1 MLNDSLFRIFL
12 PRAAALVIAA
22 LTSAGCGGA
31 TGPTADTPA
40 NEEKSEEGSA
50 EHPEELGDAAAP
62 KRGGKCFQQCA
73 EYIED
78 ASALLGQAKALEGA
92 EKAQVALFTR
102 AGDAFVKAWRGC
114 DLRLPRGEDL
124 SCKGADR
131 VVSGMVEAYAGAQR
145 PDRLVY
151 AYLVALDDRWRDDAG
166 ELAGEAPGK
175 LRSAAAKAA
184 EVAQADPKAPHAAE
198 SMAAAV
204 YGMLALDEVTEA
216 ERLAARHVKRF
227 GRAAPE
233 SVSMVAAALAA
244 YFNEREQWQEALG
257 ALGGATNPA
266 RAKQPPARIL
276 WHSEKGRA
284 LAGAGRADAA
294 AGEFR
299 QVRDSWR
306 TPDPKDPS
314 KLVGRQEPAPMLGR
328 ERVVDAVGAANLYLA
343 EPLRKR
349 ADTLAPPRYRGAQT
363 PDGVEKYI
371 GGALVQWAHQRQR
384 LIAAASKEYERVL
397 QIRPVPPPR
406 WVVAAQAEIG
416 QMWHRFAEAM
426 VSVELPPKLASDEGT
441 KSAFEKAL
449 LSSAHPARDQAR
461 RAFEACQKTA
471 QTAGIDSPHAEACR
485 SWLDEK

>member
-1 MLNDSLFRIFL
+1 MLNDLLSRLL
-12 PRAAALVIAA
+12 PSRATVLVVAVLA
-22 LTSAGCGGA
+22 CAGCGGA
-31 TGPTADTPA
+31 TGPAADSPA
-40 NEEKSEEGSA
+40 DEEGTEEGTA
-50 EHPEELGDAAAP
+50 EEPEELGEGATAR
-62 KRGGKCFQQCA
+62 RGGKCFEQCA

-78 ASALLGQAKALEGA
+78 ASALLDQAKALEGA

-124 SCKGADR
+124 SCKGAEQ
-131 VVSGMVEAYAGAQR
+131 VVPKMVEAYAGAQR

-151 AYLVALDDRWRDDAG
+151 ACLVALDERWRDDAG
-166 ELAGEAPGK
+166 ELAGEAPSK

-184 EVAQADPKAPHAAE
+184 EVAQDPKAPHAAE

-216 ERLAARHVKRF
+216 ERLAARHAKRF
-227 GRAAPE
+227 GRTAPE
-233 SVSMVAAALAA
+233 SVSLVAAALAA
-244 YFNEREQWQEALG
+244 YFNDREQWQEAVG
-257 ALGGATNPA
+257 ALGGATNPS
-266 RAKQPPARIL
+266 RAKHAPAKIL

-284 LAGAGRADAA
+284 LAGLGRTGPAA
-294 AGEFR
+294 REFQ
-299 QVRDSWR
+299 QVRASWR

-314 KLVGRQEPAPMLGR
+314 KMVGRQEPAPMLGR

-343 EPLRKR
+343 EPLRRK
-349 ADTLAPPRYRGAQT
+349 ADALAPPRYRGAQT

-371 GGALVQWAHQRQR
+371 GGPLVQWAHQRQR
-384 LIAAASKEYERVL
+384 LIAAASKQYERVL

-416 QMWHRFAEAM
+416 QMWDRFADAM

-449 LSSAHPARDQAR
+449 SGSASPARDQAR
-461 RAFEACQKTA
+461 QAFEACQKTA
-471 QTAGIDSPHAEACR
+471 STAGIDSPHAEACER
-485 SWLDEK
+485 WLEK